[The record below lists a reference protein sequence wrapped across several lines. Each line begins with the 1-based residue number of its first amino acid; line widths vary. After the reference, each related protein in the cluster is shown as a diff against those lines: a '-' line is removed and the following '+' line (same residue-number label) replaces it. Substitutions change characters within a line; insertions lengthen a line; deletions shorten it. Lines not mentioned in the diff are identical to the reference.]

1 MKSRAVIKLVPLGQ
15 TGGKPWKTGT
25 AQEKFEAGDL
35 VLAAPHAG
43 FQKIAHKSGHAQ
55 VRLGRLDAQPFG
67 DLLAQGDGDVFHD
80 TNIV

>member
-15 TGGKPWKTGT
+15 TGGKSRETGA

-35 VLAAPHAG
+35 LLAAPHAG
-43 FQKIAHKSGHAQ
+43 FQKVADKSRHTQA
-55 VRLGRLDAQPFG
+55 RLGGLDAQPFG
-67 DLLAQGDGDVFHD
+67 DFLAQGDGDVFHS

>member
-1 MKSRAVIKLVPLGQ
+1 MKLVPLRQ
-15 TGGKPWKTGT
+15 TGGKPREPGT

-43 FQKIAHKSGHAQ
+43 FQNIAHKSGHAQ
-55 VRLGRLDAQPFG
+55 ARLGRLYAQPFRG
-67 DLLAQGDGDVFHD
+67 VLAQRDGNVFHG